1 LPGRSRGTLATLA
14 LAMSAMAVS
23 ARGQPYEARWF
34 SVDGGGTARVAGGPF
49 AIGGTAGQPDAGA
62 AVVSPF
68 GVGSGFWAAALV
80 ATGADLRVSVHD
92 RPDPVAVGSRLA
104 YTISVANAGPADAAG
119 VVVDGATPP
128 GLVFVSSA
136 GDCATAFPCLLDG
149 IPAGQTKTIVAL
161 FEVPPG
167 YAGANPIVDT
177 FSVAAATPDPN
188 AATNAATVAT
198 AVGAPSADL
207 TVAKRGPA
215 ETYRGA
221 EIVYSITVTNKGP
234 SGVRAVQVTDAPAS
248 GLVFVGNTGGC
259 ETAFPCDIAG
269 LAAGDSRV
277 IASTFRVPLTYA
289 GPDPVLN
296 TATAMSAVP
305 DPSPDDN
312 SGVATAALVAPPGL
326 GFYAIAPCR
335 VLDTRNPVGPFGGP
349 ALGAQT
355 ARRFTLSPKCGIPPS
370 ARALSVTVAVT
381 SASVAGNLR
390 LFAAG
395 EAVPFMASITYAA
408 GQIRT
413 NNAILTLGPEADIDV
428 FCSQTLGTVHLI
440 LDVNGYFE

>member
-1 LPGRSRGTLATLA
+1 LSGHSRKSLATLA
-14 LAMSAMAVS
+14 LAMSAMAAS
-23 ARGQPYEARWF
+23 ARAQPYEMRWF
-34 SVDGGGTARVAGGPF
+34 TIDGGGTARVAGGAF

-62 AVVSPF
+62 GVVSPF
-68 GVGSGFWAAALV
+68 SVGSGFWAATLV
-80 ATGADLRVSVHD
+80 ATGADLRVSVRD
-92 RPDPVAVGSRLA
+92 RPDPVAIGRRLA
-104 YTISVANAGPADAAG
+104 YTITVTNAGPADATA

-136 GDCATAFPCLLDG
+136 GDCASAFPCSLDA
-149 IPAGQTKTIVAL
+149 IAAGQTKTIIAL
-161 FEVPPG
+161 FDVPPG
-167 YAGANPIVDT
+167 YAGANPIVET
-177 FSVAAATPDPN
+177 FAVAAATLDPN
-188 AATNAATVAT
+188 PATNAATVAT
-198 AVGAPSADL
+198 AVGQPSADL

-221 EIVYSITVTNKGP
+221 EIVYSITVTNNGP
-234 SGVRAVQVTDAPAS
+234 SGVRAVQVADTPAN
-248 GLVFVGNTGGC
+248 GLVFVGNTGDC

-269 LAAGDSRV
+269 LGAGESRV

-289 GPDPVLN
+289 GADPVVN
-296 TATAMSAVP
+296 TATATSAAP

-312 SGVATAALVAPPGL
+312 TGVATAALVAPPGL
-326 GFYAIAPCR
+326 GFYAIQPCR
-335 VLDTRNPVGPFGGP
+335 VLDTRNPPGPFGGP

-370 ARALSVTVAVT
+370 ARALSVTIAVT

-395 EAVPFMASITYAA
+395 GAVPFMASITYSAA
-408 GQIRT
+408 QIRT
-413 NNAILTLGPEADIDV
+413 NNAILTLGPDAAIDV